1 MSQCLANPDLV
12 TSLPYKLSKRKCW
25 TALLSSLSDSGKEQ
39 QLKRQFELLQ
49 DVHHAIS

>member
-12 TSLPYKLSKRKCW
+12 TSLAHKLSKRKCW

-39 QLKRQFELLQ
+39 LKRPLELLR
-49 DVHHAIS
+49 DAHHAIS